1 VTDDIRGRDLQP
13 LRLLRW
19 WAAALG
25 APVAV
30 STAGTT
36 LWLLSIAA
44 RSPSLR
50 LEAIKIGLSVGAG
63 TGAAFALM
71 LAFRRQWLSE
81 RGQRH
86 IEDVARANAYD
97 ATQRRIT
104 ELYGRAVEQLGHEK
118 AAVRLG
124 GLYSLERLAQ
134 EEPEHRQTV
143 VEVVCAY
150 LRMPFQPPNLTGPMP
165 SQEVIEP
172 ALEVA
177 EDRRENV
184 IEGNASKEEFQ
195 VRLAAQRLLA
205 RHLEV
210 SASNN
215 QGKRQSVLE
224 NYWQGIRIDLFGAV
238 LVDADFSRCHL
249 GNADFRRVQFNG
261 NAAFQ
266 GAHFEGAVSFLGA
279 EFGGEAWFQESEF
292 GAHAGFYKA
301 RFARDAWF
309 QKARFNASASFRE
322 ARFEKLAGFGGAK
335 FDSNATF
342 DGACFK
348 GDAGFREISFGD
360 QSAFRRAHFWRASVF
375 RGARI
380 DGDARFDFAEFDGDA
395 RFNQAQ
401 WVTMD
406 SFAGAV
412 FRQQAG
418 FQGAQFGGSCR
429 FGDAQFEIE
438 PKFGRA
444 SANHASQHA
453 WPAGWRLGLPPDA
466 NAITSQVIHD
476 RRSVRNIV
484 PHQASGTESPD
495 AQLKGADELK
505 EEETSGTG

>member
-1 VTDDIRGRDLQP
+1 VTDDMRSRELGP

-25 APVAV
+25 ALAVVV
-30 STAGTT
+30 STAATT

-86 IEDVARANAYD
+86 LEDVARTNVYD

-150 LRMPFQPPNLTGPMP
+150 LRMPFQPPSLTGSKP
-165 SQEVIEP
+165 SLGD
-172 ALEVA
+172 LEQA
-177 EDRRENV
+177 SGSRENV

-210 SASNN
+210 PVSDGGEDRSANSPV
-215 QGKRQSVLE
+215 S
-224 NYWQGIRIDLFGAV
+224 YWPGIRIDLFGAL
-238 LVDADFSRCHL
+238 LVDLDFSRCNL
-249 GNADFRRVQFNG
+249 FNVDFRRARFIG

-266 GAHFEGAVSFLGA
+266 GAHFQGTVSFLGA
-279 EFGGEAWFQESEF
+279 EFEGEAWFQGSDF
-292 GAHAGFYKA
+292 STHAGFYKA
-301 RFARDAWF
+301 KFSHDAWF
-309 QKARFNASASFRE
+309 QKARFYASASFRE
-322 ARFEKLAGFGGAK
+322 ARFQKIAGFGDAEFSG
-335 FDSNATF
+335 NATF

-348 GDAGFREISFGD
+348 GDAGFRDVWFGGR
-360 QSAFRRAHFWRASVF
+360 SGFRHAHFWQAAVF
-375 RGARI
+375 RGVKF
-380 DGDARFDFAEFDGDA
+380 DGDARFDLAEFDGDA
-395 RFNQAQ
+395 RFNLAR
-401 WVTMD
+401 WMHMAD
-406 SFAGAV
+406 FAGAI
-412 FRQQAG
+412 FKRRAG
-418 FQGAQFGGSCR
+418 FQGSQFVGTSRFDGAQLEL
-429 FGDAQFEIE
+429 A

-444 SANHASQHA
+444 SASSTSQHT
-453 WPAGWRLGLPPDA
+453 WPVGWRMRQPSDA
-466 NAITSQVIHD
+466 AAIMGQVVHD
-476 RRSVRNIV
+476 PGAMNSIV
-484 PHQASGTESPD
+484 PRQASRTESSG
-495 AQLKGADELK
+495 GAVK
-505 EEETSGTG
+505 RSHNFAEEESSGMGSQ